1 MTNTIGNSSVS
12 ALSQL
17 QAQTIPTLPA
27 AAGVNLEKLSV
38 REYVASL
45 QNAKTN
51 DLARNGESTAAPP
64 HQLAKELLA
73 RLGKSDGLD
82 FSKILKD
89 LTWNGKDI
97 SEIWKKIEAFIESCK
112 TSGVTAEKAAALVK
126 DLSQAMGVDA
136 GDPGKVLGG
145 FLGNITFGA
154 RKASSVTLQGLTPDV
169 VNNFVNN
176 LANAAKTSPSQS
188 PFELMAQAAQ
198 QTGNPQFGQLS
209 SYITAASSIQNALQ
223 GKGGTL
229 AQSLQ
234 KLGNATGEQ
243 WILIAASI
251 TDITARVAKGEAN
264 AGEIATAL
272 SQFASPAV
280 RQITTLVVEVANL
293 LDSGK
298 GANLADVVAKVA
310 GIFGLDQAK
319 AKLLYET
326 LTDLSKTKPDG
337 ITAVDLLGSLSK
349 LGVLS
354 TKDTGII
361 QQVGQLLQQANQMAS
376 GAATAKTTKD
386 MVLALASIGGPETRA
401 IAENALKI
409 TDLLAA
415 GNVNPLELAKAV
427 VNAFGGDTSKIELV
441 QKLITD
447 VQKAEKS
454 GADPLS
460 LTQKILAGGAK
471 IFGPSAEK
479 AFTEVT
485 RYLSAAGGLT
495 QQLTSPHGA
504 SIEGVVLSLG
514 QFFGEDGVKI
524 SKALIE
530 LKNRLDTGT
539 LDDKSAADL
548 LSRSLG
554 WDAATAQ
561 RTITQ
566 FKKLSS
572 EGVPSWD
579 AAFSSIRETG
589 SLLGGSLGQ
598 VAINAADLGQKFTQS
613 LAANNGNVVGAL
625 SSSVDEICNLLAP
638 NSGGELKQTLQNVFT
653 GIKNVSLAK
662 STEDT
667 LIALA
672 SVGGESA
679 EKIARAVAQIIKD
692 INTVGF
698 DVENIARTV
707 ANALGIDP
715 SKIDAIKRVV
725 ETAGKGITADSNL
738 IEFSKAIFTDSAKLF
753 GPDVVAVV
761 EKAGQ
766 FLDSAQA
773 LYTQLQQP
781 DSITPESMVGALKG
795 VLGKSEQKLIDSLLD
810 LKRQAD
816 AGTLTLESYTNVLQ
830 VTLNLPKQAVDNA
843 VALYKSAI
851 KNGADPWETVTKG
864 IALAGDIV
872 GGSVGN
878 TLSAG
883 INVITQ
889 FNAASAANGGNFF
902 ESAKAAVG
910 SVARLIGGDVAKV
923 TAQLQAGITGAQS
936 FAEKGV
942 IGGLGAGALTQI
954 GAAFGSADLQRAG
967 VAAQKGVE
975 AFDQFAQN
983 KTVGGLGSFCTAVG
997 GLVGS
1002 PLISGIGQALTGVQT
1017 MASGV
1022 ANGFVV
1028 GMGGVLSGLGAVF
1041 GGEVGK
1047 VMGQIGNV
1055 LSMISN
1061 PVSFVLGALSLLTD
1075 LFGWGKPPRMAKI
1088 GTQNA
1093 MYVGKNAEGKL
1104 AAFDVTQNG
1113 GERKMQLE
1121 IKALNQQIVEKTVA
1135 LRERNVRQGYYSRDL
1150 LNNEWSYS
1158 KDGGTRVGIN
1168 AKDGFVVQTSDGS
1181 RTLWRANVNPPPGS
1195 FMEMNQTTG
1204 KMEIYAHASKVIPG
1218 DPPPEGY
1225 KPTDFVKIWESD
1237 RGHSNGGN
1245 CGITLEDG
1253 GRLEGHTNGGRM
1265 AEYSAFHDNGT
1276 FGIGAYHRDADGGHT
1291 VGTTTYVTK
1300 GDYGYFDNANQMM
1313 QLLKRGQFTDVA
1325 FKAENGDNYVLFD
1338 KGAGNFD
1345 ELTRAQYDARIAS
1358 LSVNAL
1364 ASKPLNTVSQE
1375 DKKIGNSDEQAS
1387 NANAKAARD
1396 AEAAKA
1402 VAAAELDK
1410 RSAIAANML
1419 RSKQPSPPSGLSTV
1433 SPSTRVALSMVG

>member
-1 MTNTIGNSSVS
+1 MPNTIGTSS

-17 QAQTIPTLPA
+17 QAPNLPPLPPTS
-27 AAGVNLEKLSV
+27 GVNLSTVGV

-45 QNAKTN
+45 EAAKAKKLN
-51 DLARNGESTAAPP
+51 DEGESVTAPP
-64 HQLAKELLA
+64 TQLATEVIA
-73 RLGKSDGLD
+73 RLGKNDGLD

-97 SEIWKKIEAFIESCK
+97 SGIWKKIEAFIDSCK
-112 TSGVTAEKAAALVK
+112 TSGVTPEKVTALVK
-126 DLSQAMGVDA
+126 ELTRAMGVDA
-136 GDPGKVLGG
+136 GDPGTVGW
-145 FLGNITFGA
+145 FGLRFGE
-154 RKASSVTLQGLTPDV
+154 RKASLVTTQGLTTDV
-169 VNNFVNN
+169 VKNFVNN
-176 LANAAKTSPSQS
+176 LASAAKTSSSQS
-188 PFELMAQAAQ
+188 PFELLAQAAQ
-198 QTGNPQFGQLS
+198 QTGNAQLGQIAA
-209 SYITAASSIQNALQ
+209 YVTAASNIQNTLRSKD
-223 GKGGTL
+223 GSL

-234 KLGNATGEQ
+234 QLGIATGDQ
-243 WILIAASI
+243 SFLIAASI

-264 AGEIATAL
+264 AGEVATAL
-272 SQFASPAV
+272 AQFASPAV
-280 RQITTLVVEVANL
+280 RQLTTLVVEIANL
-293 LDSGK
+293 LDKGK
-298 GANLADVVAKVA
+298 GADLAAVVAKVA

-326 LTDLSKTKPDG
+326 LTDLASTKPDG

-386 MVLALASIGGPETRA
+386 LVLTLASIGGPETRV

-427 VNAFGGDTSKIELV
+427 VNAFGGDTSKIAAI
-441 QKLITD
+441 QKLITE
-447 VQKAEKS
+447 VQSAQKS
-454 GADPLS
+454 GADPLL
-460 LTQKILAGGAK
+460 LTQKILEGGAK
-471 IFGPSAEK
+471 IFGPAAEK

-548 LSRSLG
+548 LSRTLG

-566 FKKLSS
+566 FKKLSG

-579 AAFSSIRETG
+579 AAFSAIRETG
-589 SLLGGSLGQ
+589 SLLGGPLGQ
-598 VAINAADLGQKFTQS
+598 VAINAANLGQKFTQS

-625 SSSVDEICNLLAP
+625 NSSVSEICNLLAP
-638 NSGGELKQTLQNVFT
+638 NSGPELKEALQNVFT

-707 ANALGIDP
+707 ANALGVDP
-715 SKIDAIKRVV
+715 AKIDAIKRVV
-725 ETAGKGITADSNL
+725 EAAAKGITADSNL

-753 GPDVVAVV
+753 GPDVVAKV

-795 VLGKSEQKLIDSLLD
+795 ILGKSEQKLIDSLLD

-816 AGTLTLESYTNVLQ
+816 AGTLTLESYTNALQ

-872 GGSVGN
+872 GGPVGN

-902 ESAKAAVG
+902 ESAKAAAG
-910 SVARLIGGDVAKV
+910 SVAQLIGGDVAKV
-923 TAQLQAGITGAQS
+923 TAQLQAGIAGAQT

-954 GAAFGSADLQRAG
+954 GAAFCSPDLQRAG
-967 VAAQKGVE
+967 IAAQKGIE

-983 KTVGGLGSFCTAVG
+983 KTAGGLGSFCTAVG

-1002 PLISGIGQALTGVQT
+1002 PLISGIGQALNGVQT

-1022 ANGFVV
+1022 ANGFAV

-1061 PVSFVLGALSLLTD
+1061 PISFVLGALSLLSD
-1075 LFGWGKPPRMAKI
+1075 LFGFGRPPRMAKV

-1093 MYVGKNAEGKL
+1093 MYVGKNGEGKL

-1121 IKALNQQIVEKTVA
+1121 IKALNQQIVEKTIV
-1135 LRERNVRQGYYSRDL
+1135 LRERNVRQGYYTTSL
-1150 LNNEWSYS
+1150 LNNEYAYS
-1158 KDGGTRVGIN
+1158 KDGQFRFGIS
-1168 AKDGFVVQTSDGS
+1168 AKEGLVVQRSDGS
-1181 RTLWRANVNPPPGS
+1181 GTIWRANVNPPPGS
-1195 FMEMNQTTG
+1195 FLEMNQSTG
-1204 KMEIYAHASKVIPG
+1204 KMEVYAHASKVIPG

-1225 KPTDFVKIWESD
+1225 KPTDYVKIWESD
-1237 RGHSNGGN
+1237 RGGSNGGN

-1265 AEYSAFHDNGT
+1265 AEYSAAHDNGGW

-1313 QLLKRGQFTDVA
+1313 QFLKRGQFTDVA
-1325 FKAENGDNYVLFD
+1325 FKAENGDSYVLFD
-1338 KGAGNFD
+1338 KGAGSFD

-1358 LSVNAL
+1358 LSVNAMP
-1364 ASKPLNTVSQE
+1364 SKPANAVVEE
-1375 DKKIGNSDEQAS
+1375 DKKTSSTDDAIAK
-1387 NANAKAARD
+1387 AKAAKD
-1396 AEAAKA
+1396 AETSAAAEREKQSA
-1402 VAAAELDK
+1402 VAAEM
-1410 RSAIAANML
+1410 S
-1419 RSKQPSPPSGLSTV
+1419 RSKQRSTTSGISTVPPSTMA
-1433 SPSTRVALSMVG
+1433 ALEMAG